1 MAGEQRKTVTAI
13 LPNYNYVKYID
24 DRLDEVLNQTYPI
37 SEIIILDDGSD
48 DGSVQKIEQRVRTL
62 REEKPELEIK
72 TVFNKKNSGNVFN
85 QWAKGINLASCDYIW
100 ICEMDDSAKPRFL
113 EKVMKGFRDED
124 VVLSYSNS
132 RLVNQN
138 DRPLIKENL
147 RKIKDFFRKKHSFG
161 SYTISGEKEIN
172 KNLAIYNS
180 IPNVSAVVL
189 KNRSV
194 LDDYLKEAKKYK
206 LSGDWYFYLRVVS
219 DGKIHYCS
227 KKLNIH
233 RIHEKSVTK
242 KMNLRERFKEVVRVH
257 EYVVK
262 NYNLAEK
269 TKKRMIDLEKKLA
282 EKWDL
287 AL

>member
-1 MAGEQRKTVTAI
+1 MTGVDNKKSVTAI

-24 DRLDEVLNQTYPI
+24 DRIDEILAQTYPV
-37 SEIIILDDGSD
+37 SEIVILDDASN
-48 DGSVQKIEQRVRTL
+48 DGSVQKINQRVADL
-62 REEKPELEIK
+62 REKYPDLNIQTK
-72 TVFNKKNSGNVFN
+72 FNKKNSGNVFA
-85 QWAKGINLASCDYIW
+85 QWAKGINLANSDYIW
-100 ICEMDDSAKPRFL
+100 ITEMDDSAKPKFL
-113 EKVMKGFRDED
+113 EKLMKPLNDEG
-124 VVLSYSNS
+124 VVLAYSNS
-132 RLVNQN
+132 KLVNQN
-138 DRPLIKENL
+138 NKPLIKDNL

-172 KNLAIYNS
+172 KNLALYNS

-206 LSGDWYFYLRVVS
+206 LSGDWYFYLRVVE

-242 KMNLRERFKEVVRVH
+242 KTNLCERFKEMQRVH
-257 EYVVK
+257 EYAIK
-262 NYNLAEK
+262 NCNLSDD
-269 TKKRMIDLEKKLA
+269 TKKRIVNLELQLA
-282 EKWDL
+282 EKWR
-287 AL
+287 